1 MSDLPFVLVH
11 GLIGTLQHDEV
22 LRHFPAGT
30 LAPPLLG
37 YGPHARVAPHNVHID
52 AQVEHLHAHIVAAF
66 GDRPVV
72 LVGHS
77 VGGVVAVLYALRHPE
92 RVAHLVSVEGN
103 FTLRDAFWSS
113 RVAQMTPQ
121 AADEMLLDIRQDPVG
136 WLAGSGVAGAEQHA
150 ELAMRLLDDQP
161 ASTIRAMARSVVEIT
176 GRPEYLEQLHGLM
189 HEVPIHLLAGERTR
203 EGWDVPDWAIA
214 MAASFAELPDMGHMM
229 MLEDALA
236 FAAAVRAC
244 CGNLHE
250 PLPA

>member
-30 LAPPLLG
+30 LAPALLG
-37 YGPHARVAPHNVHID
+37 YGPHAGVAPHHVHLEG
-52 AQVEHLHAHIVAAF
+52 QVEHLHACITAAF
-66 GDRPVV
+66 GPRPVV

-77 VGGVVAVLYALRHPE
+77 VGGVVAALYAARYPA
-92 RVAHLVSVEGN
+92 RVAQLVSVEGN

-136 WLAGSGVAGAEQHA
+136 WLAGSGVAGAERMA
-150 ELAMRLLDDQP
+150 DLAMRLLDDQP
-161 ASTIRAMARSVVEIT
+161 ASTIRAMARSVVEVT
-176 GRPEYLEQLHGLM
+176 GKPDYLDQLHDLM

-203 EGWDVPDWAIA
+203 EGWDVPDWAIP
-214 MAASFAELPDMGHMM
+214 MAASFVELPDVGHMM
-229 MLEDALA
+229 MLEDAA
-236 FAAAVRAC
+236 GFAAAVRSC
-244 CGNLHE
+244 CRSLGE

>member
-1 MSDLPFVLVH
+1 MSDVPFVLVH

-22 LRHFPAGT
+22 LRHFPADT

-37 YGPHARVAPHNVHID
+37 YGPHAGVDIHDVHLERQ
-52 AQVEHLHAHIVAAF
+52 AEHLHACITAAF
-66 GDRPVV
+66 GHRPVV

-77 VGGVVAVLYALRHPE
+77 VGGVVAALYALRHPA

-121 AADEMLLDIRQDPVG
+121 AADDMLLDIRQDPVG
-136 WLAGSGVAGAEQHA
+136 WLAGSGVAGAERMA
-150 ELAMRLLDDQP
+150 DLAMRLLDDQP

-176 GRPEYLEQLHGLM
+176 GQPAYLQRLHDLM
-189 HEVPIHLLAGERTR
+189 HDVPVHLLAGERTR

-214 MAASFAELPDMGHMM
+214 MAASFVELPDMGHMM
-229 MLEDALA
+229 MLEDAPA

-244 CGNLHE
+244 CRSLGA